1 MSQCT
6 DVLKHMKRYGSI
18 TPLYALNRYGVMR
31 LAARI
36 GELKELHHRIDSTM
50 IQKNGK
56 WFARYTL
63 KPPHPALLIY

>member
-18 TPLYALNRYGVMR
+18 TPMVALNSYQCMR
-31 LAARI
+31 LAARVNDLNNMGHNI
-36 GELKELHHRIDSTM
+36 VSTM

-63 KPPHPALLIY
+63 KTVAKNKA